1 MKNMRLLKY
10 SFGLVATMFMFSGC
24 FPTSLV
30 EQQRDMQSAK
40 GEGDN
45 ISVGKV
51 QREIKVGMSSSDVVS
66 ALGSPNMV
74 TTDDKR
80 RETWVYDKVS
90 TEAMVSASSGM
101 RFFWLPADGKAAATT
116 TQKTLTII
124 IKFDEKSKVRD
135 FAYHQSKF

>member
-1 MKNMRLLKY
+1 MKNTLVTSLLVIVC
-10 SFGLVATMFMFSGC
+10 SIFLSGC

-30 EQQRDMQSAK
+30 DQQRDIQAAK

-45 ISVGKV
+45 LSVGKV

>member
-1 MKNMRLLKY
+1 MKKNALL
-10 SFGLVATMFMFSGC
+10 SHIGVAISALALSGC

-30 EQQRDMQSAK
+30 EQQKDMQEAK
-40 GEGDN
+40 GQGDN

-80 RETWVYDKVS
+80 RETWVYDRVS
-90 TEAMVSASSGM
+90 TEAMVTGSSGM

-124 IKFDEKSKVRD
+124 IKFDEASKVRD

>member
-1 MKNMRLLKY
+1 
-10 SFGLVATMFMFSGC
+10 V
-24 FPTSLV
+24 
-30 EQQRDMQSAK
+30 
-40 GEGDN
+40 
-45 ISVGKV
+45 
-51 QREIKVGMSSSDVVS
+51 KVGMSSSDVVV

-124 IKFDEKSKVRD
+124 IKFDEKAKVRD

>member
-1 MKNMRLLKY
+1 MKNIFVTSYVCLIS
-10 SFGLVATMFMFSGC
+10 SFILSGC
-24 FPTSLV
+24 YPTSLV
-30 EQQRDMQSAK
+30 DQQRDMQEAK
-40 GEGDN
+40 SQGDN

-51 QREIKVGMSSSDVVS
+51 QREVKVGMSSSDVVV

-124 IKFDEKSKVRD
+124 IKFDESGKVRD

>member
-1 MKNMRLLKY
+1 MKSSYFKY
-10 SFGLVATMFMFSGC
+10 LGTTAVIIFLQGC

-30 EQQRDMQSAK
+30 EQQQDIQAAK
-40 GEGDN
+40 GAGDN
-45 ISVGKV
+45 LSVGKV

-124 IKFDEKSKVRD
+124 IKFDEKAKVRD